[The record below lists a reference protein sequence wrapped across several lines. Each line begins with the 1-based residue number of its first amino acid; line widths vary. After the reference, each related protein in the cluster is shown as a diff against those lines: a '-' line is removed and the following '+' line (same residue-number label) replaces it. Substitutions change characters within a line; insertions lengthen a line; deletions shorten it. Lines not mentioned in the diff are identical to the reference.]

1 MRCLAWI
8 SLNSPWSKR
17 LIIYNS
23 PVLSFVGEMLDQV
36 LLLARRPT
44 VMLQYAARRSCATTL
59 KRGRISQWRPPAC
72 TQTPCRSRSAGPAAV
87 SDMNVWANPGAQV
100 SSRQQGGVAAVAGR
114 DIDRDDSLLTRT
126 STSLGR
132 DVGRMVRSGQDSLEP
147 EVCDMQP
154 DFLRHSSFCCSTCAR
169 YSSQPV
175 PLHTRAGVEQ
185 ETFAHLVPGT
195 PRRSVTARLI
205 ARMLPPDPF
214 RGHGPSCLACGL
226 AEVVL
231 DVCS

>member
-1 MRCLAWI
+1 
-8 SLNSPWSKR
+8 
-17 LIIYNS
+17 
-23 PVLSFVGEMLDQV
+23 MLDQV
-36 LLLARRPT
+36 LLLPRRPT

-87 SDMNVWANPGAQV
+87 SDMNVWANPGAQM

-132 DVGRMVRSGQDSLEP
+132 DVGRMVRSGQDILEP

-154 DFLRHSSFCCSTCAR
+154 RLPSTLFILLFDVCTIHLAARAPARSPWCRARDFCAPGTWHTSAQHDSTTDCTHAAARSIQGTWPESPCLWTSRSCVRRVFVAGTCCYDCLLSFHFLSFGGGDTSTC
-169 YSSQPV
+169 
-175 PLHTRAGVEQ
+175 G
-185 ETFAHLVPGT
+185 GW
-195 PRRSVTARLI
+195 
-205 ARMLPPDPF
+205 
-214 RGHGPSCLACGL
+214 
-226 AEVVL
+226 
-231 DVCS
+231 